1 METFN
6 KKEIES
12 DLHQARY
19 KKYNNIKWSIALI
32 GIE

>member
-6 KKEIES
+6 KKNIQS
-12 DLHQARY
+12 DLHQAGY
-19 KKYNNIKWSIALI
+19 KKYNNIKPIALN